1 MITHAS
7 LFSGIGAADLAAEEL
22 GWRNVFNCEINE
34 FCRMVLDYHFP
45 EADKYKDIYKVNFR
59 KYEGTI
65 NVLSGGFPCQAF
77 SVAGR
82 RKGTED
88 DRYLW
93 PQMRRAIAEIKPDYV
108 LGENVVGILSM
119 VSSIGEP
126 SVAHQASL
134 FGEGDNIVTQR
145 GQYVADIIREDLERE
160 GYTLQIFVIPACAIG
175 APHQRNRV
183 WFIAK
188 RNVANTESEQGQRM
202 RPIEPEDS
210 GAQQGQLRGGDI
222 ENREHGGAIT
232 DTLLTGLERHP
243 SLRIQGDE
251 RGGNRY
257 GLLGRFAAFH
267 SSSRWRMF
275 PATEPVI
282 CRGDDGISERLDT
295 GTISFA
301 KWRCESIKAYGNS
314 MVMPLVKE
322 IFKAIQKDIEHDREI
337 R

>member
-45 EADKYKDIYKVNFR
+45 DADKYKDIYKVNFR

-82 RKGTED
+82 RKGTDD

-93 PQMRRAIAEIKPDYV
+93 PQMLRAITEIKPDYV

-126 SVAHQASL
+126 QVAHQASL

-188 RNVANTESEQGQRM
+188 RNATD
-202 RPIEPEDS
+202 PI
-210 GAQQGQLRGGDI
+210 
-222 ENREHGGAIT
+222 NN
-232 DTLLTGLERHP
+232 GL
-243 SLRIQGDE
+243 QYNVE
-251 RGGNRY
+251 RGCEGE
-257 GLLGRFAAFH
+257 
-267 SSSRWRMF
+267 MF
-275 PATEPVI
+275 GTQGE
-282 CRGDDGISERLDT
+282 RRQNGISEQVKPTATT
-295 GTISFA
+295 GKGWSIADPKSQQGN
-301 KWRCESIKAYGNS
+301 RCESGEPTDCRPGQGQFGGGDCKDCDDWQWPIADTDICGDRTQEAHNRTKASRGGQQCTP
-314 MVMPLVKE
+314 V
-322 IFKAIQKDIEHDREI
+322 RTG
-337 R
+337 RRGRTG

>member
-22 GWRNVFNCEINE
+22 GWSNVFNCEINE
-34 FCRMVLDYHFP
+34 FCRRVLDYHFP
-45 EADKYKDIYKVNFR
+45 DADKYKDIYKVNFR

-82 RKGTED
+82 RKGTD
-88 DRYLW
+88 DDHYLW
-93 PQMRRAIAEIKPDYV
+93 PQMLRAITEIKPDYV

-126 SVAHQASL
+126 QVAHQASL

-175 APHQRNRV
+175 APHRRDRV
-183 WFIAK
+183 WFVAK
-188 RNVANTESEQGQRM
+188 RVVADPKSKQGNRCESGEPKDCRPGQR
-202 RPIEPEDS
+202 
-210 GAQQGQLRGGDI
+210 QLGGGDCKVCDDWK
-222 ENREHGGAIT
+222 RPIT
-232 DTLLTGLERHP
+232 DTMRKGLERIAG
-243 SLRIQGDE
+243 LRIQESE
-251 RGGNRY
+251 RRGVIGK
-257 GLLGRFAAFH
+257 LGRFAPCR

-275 PATEPVI
+275 PTTEPTI

-295 GTISFA
+295 DTISFA
-301 KWRCESIKAYGNS
+301 KWRCESIKTYGNS

>member
-22 GWRNVFNCEINE
+22 EWRNVFNCEINE
-34 FCRMVLDYHFP
+34 FCRRVLDYHFP
-45 EADKYKDIYKVNFR
+45 DADKYKDIYKVNFR

-82 RKGTED
+82 RKGTDD

-93 PQMRRAIAEIKPDYV
+93 PQMLRAITEIKPDYV

-126 SVAHQASL
+126 QVAHQASL

-210 GAQQGQLRGGDI
+210 GAQQGQLREGDSQNSGDGGQLPTPCSRDWK
-222 ENREHGGAIT
+222 G
-232 DTLLTGLERHP
+232 
-243 SLRIQGDE
+243 IQ
-251 RGGNRY
+251 
-257 GLLGRFAAFH
+257 A
-267 SSSRWRMF
+267 
-275 PATEPVI
+275 
-282 CRGDDGISERLDT
+282 
-295 GTISFA
+295 
-301 KWRCESIKAYGNS
+301 CEY
-314 MVMPLVKE
+314 
-322 IFKAIQKDIEHDREI
+322 KAIRGEEI
-337 R
+337 GTDYWGGSLPFIVQADGECSQQLNPLFVEEMMGFPSGWILTPFLFQNGGVNQ

>member
-22 GWRNVFNCEINE
+22 GWHNVFNCEINE
-34 FCRMVLDYHFP
+34 FCRRVLDYHFP
-45 EADKYKDIYKVNFR
+45 DADKYKDIYKVNFR

-82 RKGTED
+82 RKGTDD

-93 PQMRRAIAEIKPDYV
+93 PQMLRAITEIKPDYV

-126 SVAHQASL
+126 QVAHQASL
-134 FGEGDNIVTQR
+134 FGEGDNIITQR
-145 GQYVADIIREDLERE
+145 GQYVADIIREDFERE

-188 RNVANTESEQGQRM
+188 RNAANTEGEQGQRM
-202 RPIEPEDS
+202 RPIEPEDI
-210 GAQQGQLRGGDI
+210 GAQQGQLRRSDSQ
-222 ENREHGGAIT
+222 NSCDGGAIT
-232 DTLLTGLERHP
+232 DTLLTGLEGYS
-243 SLRIQGDE
+243 SLRIQGDK
-251 RGGNRY
+251 RGGNRH

-275 PATEPVI
+275 PTTEPVI

-295 GTISFA
+295 DTISFA
-301 KWRCESIKAYGNS
+301 KWRCESIKTYGNS

-322 IFKAIQKDIEHDREI
+322 IFKAIQKDIEHDRKI